1 MSGAP
6 VLIVEPST
14 ELRSQLTNALEKNGF
29 RTVAGAGVS
38 DGQRLIDT
46 TRPDIVVADWDLD
59 DGDGLQFIGSTPR
72 CVLIAE
78 PNSSHDKMV
87 ALRRGADEILFMP
100 VDTEELVLRLNKLV
114 APARVA
120 SSLIIELGEISIHAP
135 SRSLVRPDGSF
146 ADSLTEAE
154 MNLLRVFAANI
165 GLLVTRED
173 CNAAAFSGPVDGA
186 TRALDAATSRL
197 RNKIRKAELP
207 FALVSVRSEGYI
219 LLRRP
224 DMAAGKPGALASA

>member
-1 MSGAP
+1 MPGAT
-6 VLIVEPST
+6 VLVVEPST
-14 ELRSQLTNALEKNGF
+14 DLRSQLTNALERSGF
-29 RTVAGAGVS
+29 RTLAGIGVN

-46 TRPDIVVADWDLD
+46 TRPDILVVDWDLE
-59 DGDGLQFIGSTPR
+59 DGDGLQFIGSAPR
-72 CVLIAE
+72 CVVIAE
-78 PNSSHDKMV
+78 PSGAHDKMV

-100 VDTEELVLRLNKLV
+100 LDTEELVLRLNKLV

-120 SSLIIELGEISIHAP
+120 NNLIVDLGEISVHAP
-135 SRSLVRPDGSF
+135 SRALVRPDGSF
-146 ADSLTEAE
+146 ADSLTETE

-165 GLLVTRED
+165 GLLVSRDD
-173 CNAAAFSGPVDGA
+173 CNAVAFSGPVDAA

-197 RNKIRKAELP
+197 RNKIRKAQLP

-224 DMAAGKPGALASA
+224 DMAIGKEMAIAK